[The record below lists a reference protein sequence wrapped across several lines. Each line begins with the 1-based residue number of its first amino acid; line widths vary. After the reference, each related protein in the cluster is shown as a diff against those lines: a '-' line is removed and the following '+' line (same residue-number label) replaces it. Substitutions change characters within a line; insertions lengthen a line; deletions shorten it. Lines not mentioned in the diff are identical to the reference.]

1 MNQQEFDQIYPKK
14 ITPTQHEVLDF
25 WLKGLN
31 DNEIAKEIV
40 YKAIAENNT
49 KKNGE
54 KLSPPDVIED
64 KLLKST
70 EATVRSR
77 FSEIFTRFNLPDRNR
92 VELMQLFIDYR
103 PNLITDEHKQKLAET
118 GKYEGVKTFPSS
130 DPPIKPDCK
139 NNPLPNDNSDFYYI
153 ERPPLEQT
161 CYDAILKPGGL
172 IRIRSPKKMG
182 KTLLL
187 EKVVAYARSQGYRT
201 VKLQFGDPQ
210 ILKLSDADFCKW
222 FCSFVSEQLNLE
234 NKLDEYWTSPIF
246 TTGCTEYFQNYLL
259 SSIESNLFLALD
271 QFEALFQ
278 KQEIFETLCYL
289 LREWHDYA
297 QPDDNKG
304 KIWQKLRIVMANST
318 EKYPQLPKNHSPFN
332 VGIGVDEST
341 GLRGFTEAEAKTL
354 LNHYHLQIKLADSDF
369 NNLVN
374 LVGGHPYLLQQAF
387 AYLKRPDSQSIGE
400 LREKAITEE
409 SIFIGYL
416 REILEILENNTNLQ
430 EAYRKAIVTDRVKLD
445 SESLF
450 KLHSLGLIKL
460 SGNYCVSSCELYR
473 QYFSHRLVDA

>member
-1 MNQQEFDQIYPKK
+1 MNQKKIPNQQEFDQIYPKK
-14 ITPTQHEVLDF
+14 ITPGQHEVLDR
-25 WLKGLN
+25 WLKGLT
-31 DNEIAKEIV
+31 D
-40 YKAIAENNT
+40 
-49 KKNGE
+49 KKNSDE
-54 KLSPPDVIED
+54 LQISQDAI
-64 KLLKST
+64 
-70 EATVRSR
+70 RSC
-77 FSEIFTRFNLPDRNR
+77 FSEIFTRFKLPEEKRNR
-92 VELMQLFIDYR
+92 ECLMQLFIYYR
-103 PNLITDEHKQKLAET
+103 PDLIADEHKINLAAT
-118 GKYEGVKTFPSS
+118 GKFDGLSLS
-130 DPPIKPDCK
+130 D
-139 NNPLPNDNSDFYYI
+139 YV

-161 CYDAILKPGGL
+161 CYDAIVKPGGL

-187 EKVVAYARSQGYRT
+187 QKVLNYAISQGYQT
-201 VKLQFGDPQ
+201 VELKFGNPQ
-210 ILKLSDADFCKW
+210 ILRLSDADFCQW
-222 FCSFVSEQLNLE
+222 FCSLVSQQLNLQ

-246 TTGCTEYFQNYLL
+246 TTGCTEYFQSYLL
-259 SSIESNLFLALD
+259 SGIESNLVLALD

-297 QPDDNKG
+297 QSDDNKG

-318 EKYPQLPKNHSPFN
+318 EQYPQLPLNHSPFN

-354 LNHYHLQIKLADSDF
+354 LNHYHLQITLADSDL

-387 AYLKRPDSQSIGE
+387 AYLKKPDAQSIGE
-400 LREKAITEE
+400 LQENAITEE
-409 SIFIGYL
+409 SIFINYL
-416 REILEILENNTNLQ
+416 REILEILENNTNLK
-430 EAYRKAIVTDRVKLD
+430 EAYKKAIANDRVKLD

-473 QYFSHRLVDA
+473 QYFFHRLVDA